1 MINLSGSNI
10 KNKGGRIEKMRKPE
24 EIRQLIQ
31 ELSDYRHSK
40 LLNSFGPEYIRR
52 EVAQKIIYILRW
64 VLEDSSVNIN
74 LRRERE

>member
-1 MINLSGSNI
+1 
-10 KNKGGRIEKMRKPE
+10 MRKPE

-40 LLNSFGPEYIRR
+40 LLDSFGPEYIRR
-52 EVAQKIIYILRW
+52 EVAQKLIFVLRW

-74 LRRERE
+74 LKKEKE

>member
-1 MINLSGSNI
+1 M
-10 KNKGGRIEKMRKPE
+10 EKMRKPE

-31 ELSDYRHSK
+31 ELSDYRRSK

-74 LRRERE
+74 LRKERE